1 MEKLLWWE
9 VKEIDFPI
17 LGMDNSKKLGLKI
30 IQDAENSIESRLNT
44 TKRDD
49 NERENEKVGCIESKV
64 NQLKRETLKKFQKLF
79 EENKTLKEFIY
90 KVEFK
95 SDFKV
100 EQQKGRRI
108 PIHVQ
113 DAEEKELQRLM
124 KEGHITKLE
133 QVGENVF
140 VSPAV
145 VAVKGDGSVK
155 IAMDAV
161 RLNKQIVKKTSQM
174 PKLSELLDQVSIK
187 ITTDK
192 DEEQWISL
200 IDL

>member
-145 VAVKGDGSVK
+145 VAVKGGGSVK

-161 RLNKQIVKKTSQM
+161 RLNIAADRQEDVPNAQF
-174 PKLSELLDQVSIK
+174 E
-187 ITTDK
+187 
-192 DEEQWISL
+192 
-200 IDL
+200 